1 MNYQEMKREQEK
13 ELSDF
18 EGIFYAFSDKQFNE
32 GMVEVGLVASDTD
45 KIYSLGAGG
54 YILKEKSEAFHTM
67 FKKFSDRMETALK
80 NEDFLLDA
88 LTYELCNHEYC
99 ITCDV
104 DEALNALGL
113 TVEGIQALDFGVEVL
128 SVARAEAMRS
138 C

>member
-32 GMVEVGLVASDTD
+32 GMAKVGLVAGDTN

-113 TVEGIQALDFGVEVL
+113 TLEGIKSLGFGADVL
-128 SVARAEAMRS
+128 KKSCTEAMRS

>member
-67 FKKFSDRMETALK
+67 FKKFSDRMEIALK
-80 NEDFLLDA
+80 DKDFLLDA
-88 LTYELCNHEYC
+88 LTYELCNHEYF
-99 ITCDV
+99 ITCGV
-104 DEALNALGL
+104 DKALNALGL
-113 TVEGIQALDFGVEVL
+113 TLEGIKSLSFGADVL
-128 SVARAEAMRS
+128 KKSCTEAMRS